1 MKDIVIIGAGP
12 AGLTAAIYALRA
24 GKSVLVLEKELF
36 GGQITYSP
44 SVENYPGY
52 KQISGNE
59 FAENLIDQA
68 TSLGAEIEL
77 AEVVQILEG
86 PVKTVITDGGRYECR
101 SVIIASGSRHRHLGL
116 PREEEL
122 VGAGVSYCAV
132 CDGAFFKGKTVAV
145 AGGGDAAL
153 QDAILL
159 FRPVPARIYH
169 PPPRHLPRRGAAG
182 SDPALTRQRRIR
194 HGLRHR
200 VARGR
205 QKAFRHHRSEQED
218 RRRKEAPA
226 GRSFRRRRAG
236 AAERAVCGYRRPR
249 RIRLR
254 RCRRG
259 LRDKGPRHFCRR
271 RLPEKIG
278 PSTHHRCRR
287 RSCRRSCRGQ
297 LYQFSLIGN
306 FSDPHRGRYR
316 FKKKGS
322 YHRHVYSG

>member
-1 MKDIVIIGAGP
+1 MKDIIIIGAGP

-77 AEVVQILEG
+77 AEVVQILDG
-86 PVKTVITDGGRYECR
+86 PVKTVITDSSRYECR

-153 QDAILL
+153 QDAIFLSDRCQHVSIIHRRDTFRGEARLESILRSRGNVEFVMDSVIESLEGDKKLSGITVRNKKTGEERKLPLDGL
-159 FRPVPARIYH
+159 FVAVGQEPQNAPFADIVALDASGYADAGEDCATKVPGIFV
-169 PPPRHLPRRGAAG
+169 AG
-182 SDPALTRQRRIR
+182 DC
-194 HGLRHR
+194 
-200 VARGR
+200 
-205 QKAFRHHRSEQED
+205 
-218 RRRKEAPA
+218 RRKSVRQLTTAVGDGAVA
-226 GRSFRRRRAG
+226 GL
-236 AAERAVCGYRRPR
+236 AAVNY
-249 RIRLR
+249 IN
-254 RCRRG
+254 
-259 LRDKGPRHFCRR
+259 
-271 RLPEKIG
+271 
-278 PSTHHRCRR
+278 
-287 RSCRRSCRGQ
+287 
-297 LYQFSLIGN
+297 SL
-306 FSDPHRGRYR
+306 
-316 FKKKGS
+316 
-322 YHRHVYSG
+322 

>member
-1 MKDIVIIGAGP
+1 MYDIIIVGAGT
-12 AGLTAAIYALRA
+12 AGLTAAIYGVRA

-59 FAENLIDQA
+59 FAEHLIDQA

-86 PVKTVITDGGRYECR
+86 PVKTVITDGGRYGCR

-153 QDAILL
+153 QDAIFLSDRCQHVSIIHRRDTFRGEARLEAILRSRGNVEFVMDSVIESLEGDKKLSGITVRNKKTGEERKLPLDGL
-159 FRPVPARIYH
+159 FVAVGQEPQNAPFADIVALDAVSYT
-169 PPPRHLPRRGAAG
+169 HL
-182 SDPALTRQRRIR
+182 T
-194 HGLRHR
+194 
-200 VARGR
+200 
-205 QKAFRHHRSEQED
+205 
-218 RRRKEAPA
+218 
-226 GRSFRRRRAG
+226 
-236 AAERAVCGYRRPR
+236 
-249 RIRLR
+249 
-254 RCRRG
+254 
-259 LRDKGPRHFCRR
+259 
-271 RLPEKIG
+271 LPTTE
-278 PSTHHRCRR
+278 
-287 RSCRRSCRGQ
+287 
-297 LYQFSLIGN
+297 L
-306 FSDPHRGRYR
+306 
-316 FKKKGS
+316 
-322 YHRHVYSG
+322 V

>member
-1 MKDIVIIGAGP
+1 MKDIIIIGAGP

-145 AGGGDAAL
+145 AGGGEGGEQSRY
-153 QDAILL
+153 QDQ
-159 FRPVPARIYH
+159 
-169 PPPRHLPRRGAAG
+169 GEK
-182 SDPALTRQRRIR
+182 QRK
-194 HGLRHR
+194 
-200 VARGR
+200 
-205 QKAFRHHRSEQED
+205 QS
-218 RRRKEAPA
+218 
-226 GRSFRRRRAG
+226 
-236 AAERAVCGYRRPR
+236 
-249 RIRLR
+249 
-254 RCRRG
+254 
-259 LRDKGPRHFCRR
+259 
-271 RLPEKIG
+271 
-278 PSTHHRCRR
+278 
-287 RSCRRSCRGQ
+287 
-297 LYQFSLIGN
+297 
-306 FSDPHRGRYR
+306 
-316 FKKKGS
+316 
-322 YHRHVYSG
+322 

>member
-1 MKDIVIIGAGP
+1 MKDIIIIGAGP

-153 QDAILL
+153 QDAIFLSDRCQHVSIIHRRDTFRGEARLEAILRSRGNVEFVMDSVIESLEGDKKLSGITVRNKKTGEERKLPLDGL
-159 FRPVPARIYH
+159 FVAVGQEPQNAPFADIVVLDASGYADAGEDCVTKVPGIFV
-169 PPPRHLPRRGAAG
+169 AG
-182 SDPALTRQRRIR
+182 DC
-194 HGLRHR
+194 
-200 VARGR
+200 
-205 QKAFRHHRSEQED
+205 
-218 RRRKEAPA
+218 RRKSVRQLTTAVGDGAVA
-226 GRSFRRRRAG
+226 GL
-236 AAERAVCGYRRPR
+236 AAVNY
-249 RIRLR
+249 IN
-254 RCRRG
+254 
-259 LRDKGPRHFCRR
+259 
-271 RLPEKIG
+271 
-278 PSTHHRCRR
+278 
-287 RSCRRSCRGQ
+287 
-297 LYQFSLIGN
+297 SL
-306 FSDPHRGRYR
+306 
-316 FKKKGS
+316 
-322 YHRHVYSG
+322 